1 MVNKFSS
8 RGLCISSN
16 LVDEIQSAITQN
28 VCQQYRLKETVCPD
42 SLFENLFIT
51 TAINS
56 IDYNETSSTSSSHF
70 HGTSISMFQHYDNL
84 IGKENITYNFSKAVY
99 EKERNFELPL
109 YYNDI
114 SPVSGV
120 KS

>member
-8 RGLCISSN
+8 LGLCISSN

-56 IDYNETSSTSSSHF
+56 IDYKETSSTSSSHF

-84 IGKENITYNFSKAVY
+84 IEKENITYNFLNCLRKR
-99 EKERNFELPL
+99 KKL
-109 YYNDI
+109 
-114 SPVSGV
+114 
-120 KS
+120 